1 MNASGDAGFLGKR
14 RAAMTAI
21 RNLVVARN
29 AICFGLAAFAVSAW
43 LTFGVVSA
51 NAALS
56 SVERAEVIVEVA

>member
-1 MNASGDAGFLGKR
+1 MR
-14 RAAMTAI
+14 RTAMTAI

-29 AICFGLAAFAVSAW
+29 AICFALAAFTVSLW
-43 LTFGVVSA
+43 LTFGVVTA

>member
-1 MNASGDAGFLGKR
+1 MR
-14 RAAMTAI
+14 RTAMTTL

-29 AICFGLAAFAVSAW
+29 AICFALAAFTVSVW
-43 LTFGVVSA
+43 LTFGVVTA